1 MSKTLNKTIAV
12 LVYIENT
19 LLALSNAIS
28 GVSLFFSTAV
38 FGTPLGIASNSI
50 ILVFI
55 VTNGFVRMFLET
67 MGREK
72 YTQKYCF
79 VIQN

>member
-1 MSKTLNKTIAV
+1 MSKALNKNIAV

-28 GVSLFFSTAV
+28 GVSLFFSTAA
-38 FGTPLGIASNSI
+38 FGTPFGIASNSI

>member
-1 MSKTLNKTIAV
+1 MSKTLNKNIAA

-38 FGTPLGIASNSI
+38 FGTPFGM
-50 ILVFI
+50 LVI
-55 VTNGFVRMFLET
+55 VLF
-67 MGREK
+67 
-72 YTQKYCF
+72 
-79 VIQN
+79 